1 MLINF
6 YVKNFRSIRDEI
18 QLNMVSDGRY
28 KNHLDHRYPVLGM
41 DKHALKLA
49 VIYGANAAG
58 KSNIVRAIDFA
69 QEMVL
74 DSEAAIRRLTSNQF
88 ARRTDKPSEFQ
99 IQFQADGYQFDFGF
113 EIQNQKVVSE
123 WLIVEGSEHSRRE
136 AVVYQRDGEE
146 LKLGKLT
153 AYPDGKA
160 TIDLLNTLSSLGIK
174 EDELLLNKVIATS
187 AESKR
192 GSILNAAIGWFVH
205 SLRVV
210 LPQSSF
216 ASLLTVLDKDEKF
229 KRWSAGFLSSVDTG
243 IGSLRIEKDFINS
256 ENVPS
261 AFAESLQ
268 SGAPAIPL
276 APGIELAADETD
288 STRVVRRNLR
298 SKHMAGSDGFE
309 LPFAD
314 ESDGTQ
320 RFLELLPALY
330 PFDEAENDRA
340 TLYVIDELD
349 RSLHPLLSRAFL
361 QFFTDASRDKQNQ
374 LIITTHETHLLD
386 SDLLRR
392 DEIWFVEKGPEQ
404 ASTLS
409 SLSEFRIRNDFKLE
423 RGYLHGRFGAIP
435 FVKSLERLF
444 DLPETGP
451 EVVH

>member
-1 MLINF
+1 MIINF

-28 KNHLDHRYPVLGM
+28 KNHLDHRHPVLGM

-74 DSEAAIRRLTSNQF
+74 DSEAAIRRLASNQF

-99 IQFQADGYQFDFGF
+99 IQFQAEGYQFDFGF
-113 EIQNQKVVSE
+113 ELKDQKVVSE
-123 WLIVEGSEHSRRE
+123 WLIIEGSEHSRRE
-136 AVVYQRDGEE
+136 ATVYQREGDE
-146 LKLGKLT
+146 LELGKLT
-153 AYPDGKA
+153 AYPDGKP
-160 TIDLLNTLSSLGIK
+160 TIELLKTLSSLGIK
-174 EDELLLNKVIATS
+174 EDELLLNKVIASS

-192 GSILNAAIGWFVH
+192 GSILSAAIGWFAD
-205 SLRVV
+205 SLKVI

-229 KRWSAGFLSSVDTG
+229 RQWSAGFLSSVDTG
-243 IGSLRIEKDFINS
+243 IGNLRIEKDFIKS
-256 ENVPS
+256 ESVPS
-261 AFAESLQ
+261 AFTESLQ

-288 STRVVRRNLR
+288 STRIVRRNLR
-298 SKHMAGSDGFE
+298 SKHETGDDGFE

-330 PFDEAENDRA
+330 PFGETENDRA
-340 TLYVIDELD
+340 TVYVIDELD

-392 DEIWFVEKGPEQ
+392 DEIWFVEKGAEQ
-404 ASTLS
+404 NSTLS
-409 SLSEFRIRNDFKLE
+409 SLSEFKIRNDFKLE

-444 DLPETGP
+444 DLPEAGS
-451 EVVH
+451 EAVH

>member
-28 KNHLDHRYPVLGM
+28 KNHLDHREPVLGM
-41 DKHALKLA
+41 DKHALKLG

-74 DSEAAIRRLTSNQF
+74 DSEAAIRRLASNQF
-88 ARRTDKPSEFQ
+88 AKRTDKPSEFQ
-99 IQFQADGYQFDFGF
+99 IQFQTEGYQFDFGF
-113 EIQNQKVVSE
+113 ELKEQKVVAE

-136 AVVYQRDGEE
+136 SMVYERKGEE
-146 LKLGKLT
+146 LEIGKLT
-153 AYPDGKA
+153 AFSDGKA
-160 TIDLLNTLSSLGIK
+160 TNELLQTLSSLGIK
-174 EDELLLNKVIATS
+174 DEELLLNKVLESS

-192 GSILNAAIGWFVH
+192 GTILNAAIDWFRH
-205 SLRVV
+205 SLKII

-216 ASLLTVLDKDEKF
+216 ASLLTYLDKDEGF
-229 KRWSAGFLSSVDTG
+229 RDWSAGFLSSVDTG
-243 IGSLRIEKDFINS
+243 IGELSIKKDPIDS
-256 ENVPS
+256 ESIPP
-261 AFAESLQ
+261 ALAKSLQ
-268 SGAPAIPL
+268 AGAPAIPL
-276 APGIELAADETD
+276 APGIELAADEMD
-288 STRVVRRNLR
+288 SSRVVRRNLR
-298 SKHMAGSDGFE
+298 SKHTAGDDDFE

-330 PFDEAENDRA
+330 PQATVENDRS
-340 TLYVIDELD
+340 TVYIIDELD

-361 QFFTDASRDKQNQ
+361 QFFTDASRGKQNQ

-409 SLSEFRIRNDFKLE
+409 SLSEFKIRNDLKLE

-435 FVKSLERLF
+435 FVKGLERLF
-444 DLPETGP
+444 DLPEQ
-451 EVVH
+451 ESEAVH

>member
-28 KNHLDHRYPVLGM
+28 KNHLDHREPVLGM
-41 DKHALKLA
+41 DKNALKLA
-49 VIYGANAAG
+49 VLYGANAAG

-74 DSEAAIRRLTSNQF
+74 DSEAAIRRLAGNQF
-88 ARRTDKPSEFQ
+88 ARRTDKSSEFQ
-99 IQFQADGYQFDFGF
+99 VQFQAEGYQFDFGF
-113 EIQNQKVVSE
+113 EVKDQQVISE
-123 WLIVEGSEHSRRE
+123 WLVIEGSEHSRRE
-136 AVVYQRDGEE
+136 SLVYERKRDNLE
-146 LKLGKLT
+146 LGKLT
-153 AYPDGKA
+153 AFPDGKA
-160 TIDLLNTLSSLGIK
+160 TNELLNTLSSLGIK
-174 EDELLLNKVIATS
+174 EGELLLNKVIESS
-187 AESKR
+187 AKSKR
-192 GSILNAAIGWFVH
+192 GSILNAAIDWFVY
-205 SLRVV
+205 SLKII

-229 KRWSAGFLSSVDTG
+229 RNWSAGFLSSVDTG
-243 IGSLRIEKDFINS
+243 IGNLSIEKAFIES
-256 ENVPS
+256 ESIPA
-261 AFAESLQ
+261 AFAERLQ
-268 SGAPAIPL
+268 AGAPAIPL

-288 STRVVRRNLR
+288 SSRVVRRNLR
-298 SKHMAGSDGFE
+298 SKHQVGNDDFE

-330 PFDEAENDRA
+330 PFGKAKNNRS
-340 TLYVIDELD
+340 TVYVIDELD

-361 QFFTDASRDKQNQ
+361 QFFTDASRGKQNQ

-392 DEIWFVEKGPEQ
+392 DEIWFVEKGLEQ
-404 ASTLS
+404 TSTLS
-409 SLSEFRIRNDFKLE
+409 SLSEFKIRNDLKLE

-435 FVKSLERLF
+435 FVKSLEKLF
-444 DLPETGP
+444 DLSDLET
-451 EVVH
+451 EVVN

>member
-18 QLNMVSDGRY
+18 NLSMVSDGRY
-28 KNHLDHRYPVLGM
+28 KNHLDHREPVLGM

-49 VIYGANAAG
+49 VLYGANAAG
-58 KSNIVRAIDFA
+58 KSNIVRAIGFA
-69 QEMVL
+69 QDMVL
-74 DSEAAIRRLTSNQF
+74 EGETAIRRLAGNQF

-99 IQFQADGYQFDFGF
+99 FQFQAGGYQFDFGF
-113 EIQNQKVVSE
+113 ELKEQKVVAE

-136 AVVYQRDGEE
+136 SMVYQRKGEE
-146 LKLGKLT
+146 LEIGKLT
-153 AYPDGKA
+153 AFSDGKA
-160 TIDLLNTLSSLGIK
+160 TKELLQTLSSLGIK
-174 EDELLLNKVIATS
+174 DEELLLNKVIESS

-192 GSILNAAIGWFVH
+192 GSILNAAIDWFQF
-205 SLRVV
+205 SLKII

-216 ASLLTVLDKDEKF
+216 ASLLTYLDKDARF
-229 KRWSAGFLSSVDTG
+229 RNWSAGFLSSVDTG
-243 IGSLRIEKDFINS
+243 IRHLTIEKDSIDS
-256 ENVPS
+256 ESIPS

-268 SGAPAIPL
+268 AGAPAIPL
-276 APGIELAADETD
+276 APGIELAADESD
-288 STRVVRRNLR
+288 SSRIVRRNLR
-298 SKHMAGSDGFE
+298 SKHVSGDEDFE

-330 PFDEAENDRA
+330 PHGTVENDRS
-340 TLYVIDELD
+340 TVYIIDELD

-361 QFFTDASRDKQNQ
+361 QFFSDASKEKQNQ

-392 DEIWFVEKGPEQ
+392 DEVWFVEKGPKQ

-409 SLSEFRIRNDFKLE
+409 SLSEFKIRNDLKLE

-435 FVKSLERLF
+435 FVQGLERLF
-444 DLPETGP
+444 ELPDQGT
-451 EVVH
+451 EVFH